1 MSSNS
6 RNLYSRLKDIDFS
19 KAKPV
24 RDVPALAR
32 LQAGEKK
39 ERITIRLDAPVLAE
53 YRAQADKLGTS
64 YQALINEALKDKLRT
79 DDVLQ
84 AIRKTIRS
92 ELRNA
97 KQ

>member
-1 MSSNS
+1 MSNSS
-6 RNLYSRLKDIDFS
+6 RNLYSRLKDMDFS
-19 KAKPV
+19 NAKRV

-53 YRAQADKLGTS
+53 YRAQAEKLGTS
-64 YQALINEALKDKLRT
+64 YQALINEALKDKLRS

-84 AIRKTIRS
+84 TIRKTIRA
-92 ELRNA
+92 ELRSV
-97 KQ
+97 KS

>member
-1 MSSNS
+1 MISSS
-6 RNLYSRLKDIDFS
+6 RSLHSRLKDVDFS
-19 KAKPV
+19 NAKRV
-24 RDVPALAR
+24 QEVPALAR

-53 YRAQADKLGTS
+53 YRAQAEKLGTS
-64 YQALINEALKDKLRT
+64 YQALINEALKDKLRS

-84 AIRKTIRS
+84 TIRRTIRA

-97 KQ
+97 KT